1 MNRSALILCVAP
13 FLVLAFAQ
21 TASAQD
27 ACPKP
32 RLISVTGTAEINLP
46 PDEVTLRM
54 GIDTQDKDLAVAKS
68 KHDARSKKVIALAR
82 SVGVEEKD
90 ISTTMLSMEPDY
102 SEEKVPRF
110 LGYEVSQTI
119 AITLKDLSKY
129 ESLMTKL
136 LDAGVNRVNGVD
148 FHLADPRKVREE
160 ARAKALRA
168 AKEKAVAMAA
178 ELGQTVGKPWE
189 ISETGPTWPN
199 LNLSANFAGGVV
211 GGPIG
216 NEART
221 SDSTVAPGQVTVRV
235 SVNVSFQLE

>member
-1 MNRSALILCVAP
+1 MNRSVLVLFAAP
-13 FLVLAFAQ
+13 FLMIASAQ
-21 TASAQD
+21 TANAQD
-27 ACPKP
+27 ACPRP

-54 GIDTQDKDLAVAKS
+54 GIDTRDKDLSVAKS
-68 KHDARSKKVIALAR
+68 KHDERSKKVISLAR
-82 SVGVEEKD
+82 SLGVEAKD

-102 SEEKVPRF
+102 SEEKIPRF

-136 LDAGVNRVNGVD
+136 LDAGVNRVGGIN
-148 FHLADPRKVREE
+148 FHLGDPRKIREE

-178 ELGQTVGKPWE
+178 ELGQTIGKPWE
-189 ISETGPTWPN
+189 ISEAGTGW
-199 LNLSANFAGGVV
+199 SGISGFGMANTV
-211 GGPIG
+211 GGIAG
-216 NEART
+216 HQAEDQ
-221 SDSTVAPGQVTVRV
+221 DSTVAPGQVTIRA
-235 SVNVSFQLE
+235 SVNVSFLLE

>member
-1 MNRSALILCVAP
+1 MNRSALVLFAAP
-13 FLVLAFAQ
+13 LLVLASAQ
-21 TASAQD
+21 SSGAQD
-27 ACPKP
+27 ACPDP

-54 GIDTQDKDLAVAKS
+54 AIDTQDKDLAVAKS

-82 SVGVEEKD
+82 SVGVEAKD

-136 LDAGVNRVNGVD
+136 LDAGANRVNGVD

-189 ISETGPTWPN
+189 ISEEDSGWRGSN
-199 LNLSANFAGGVV
+199 LTANASFGMPSHQVAD
-211 GGPIG
+211 
-216 NEART
+216 
-221 SDSTVAPGQVTVRV
+221 SDSTVAPGQVTIRV